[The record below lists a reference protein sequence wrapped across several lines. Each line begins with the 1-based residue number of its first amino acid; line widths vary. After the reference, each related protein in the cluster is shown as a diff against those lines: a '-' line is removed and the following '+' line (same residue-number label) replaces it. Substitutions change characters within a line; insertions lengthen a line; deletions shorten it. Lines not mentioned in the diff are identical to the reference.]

1 MTLSRHRGDTKN
13 GFTMTKCDRY
23 RRTQQRPPVCMR
35 ALGGSKPASP
45 AGCVFTL
52 DTAKVRQKSH
62 VLSSLDLWIKKQNKK
77 SWYTGAG
84 EGGKDGWMGGDRERA
99 RPQRVKKWKDQM

>member
-1 MTLSRHRGDTKN
+1 
-13 GFTMTKCDRY
+13 MTKCDRY

-52 DTAKVRQKSH
+52 DTAKVRQKSL

-77 SWYTGAG
+77 SWSTGAG
-84 EGGKDGWMGGDRERA
+84 EGERWMDGGDRERA

>member
-1 MTLSRHRGDTKN
+1 MTLSRDRGDTEN
-13 GFTMTKCDRY
+13 GFKMTKCDRY

-52 DTAKVRQKSH
+52 DTAKVRQKSL

-77 SWYTGAG
+77 SWSTGAG
-84 EGGKDGWMGGDRERA
+84 GGEKMDGWGETGRGPDHKE
-99 RPQRVKKWKDQM
+99 

>member
-1 MTLSRHRGDTKN
+1 
-13 GFTMTKCDRY
+13 MTKCDRY

-52 DTAKVRQKSH
+52 DTAKVRQKSL

-77 SWYTGAG
+77 SWSTGAG
-84 EGGKDGWMGGDRERA
+84 EGGGKMDGWGETGRGPDHKE
-99 RPQRVKKWKDQM
+99 

>member
-1 MTLSRHRGDTKN
+1 
-13 GFTMTKCDRY
+13 MTKCDRY

-35 ALGGSKPASP
+35 ALGGSKPASS

-52 DTAKVRQKSH
+52 DTAKVRQKSL
-62 VLSSLDLWIKKQNKK
+62 VLSSLDLWIKKQKTK